1 MWTRVLRSVHTG
13 VDSSAKDK
21 VQMSSVQE
29 EGGFE
34 RVDEIDIRRLI
45 VERSKKRSERNTQYI
60 QYILH
65 ARTTTTLYKEF
76 KEYYEEEGEKNRS
89 REFR

>member
-1 MWTRVLRSVHTG
+1 RKADRDKVWTRVLRSVHTG

-45 VERSKKRSERNTQYI
+45 FELYYCVRVYVCLYEALSSASFIIEM
-60 QYILH
+60 
-65 ARTTTTLYKEF
+65 TLLLY
-76 KEYYEEEGEKNRS
+76 R
-89 REFR
+89 

>member
-1 MWTRVLRSVHTG
+1 MDTCIAISAYG
-13 VDSSAKDK
+13 VDSSAEDK

-45 VERSKKRSERNTQYI
+45 FELYYCVRVCVFVRSAEQRFIHN
-60 QYILH
+60 
-65 ARTTTTLYKEF
+65 
-76 KEYYEEEGEKNRS
+76 
-89 REFR
+89 